1 MVGGTS
7 KGRCFACRE
16 VRPVGFL
23 YNTIYRGSGG
33 YYCVEYLLKF
43 EKGRQSLRERLTATS
58 DGRRPSLYLM
68 IFRFDAYLFHLF
80 KTSKICTLYRTE
92 DEIDADRQTM
102 DEAKS
107 DLYPY
112 S

>member
-1 MVGGTS
+1 VT
-7 KGRCFACRE
+7 
-16 VRPVGFL
+16 
-23 YNTIYRGSGG
+23 GG
-33 YYCVEYLLKF
+33 YYCVEYSFKSKNRAA
-43 EKGRQSLRERLTATS
+43 EPPIPIDTHVGRKTS
-58 DGRRPSLYLM
+58 GLYLM

-92 DEIDADRQTM
+92 DEIDADRKTM

-107 DLYPY
+107 DLLPY